1 VVKPGGGNFRTQH
14 TGEHRGKGRR
24 R

>member
-1 VVKPGGGNFRTQH
+1 VVKSGGGNFRTQH